1 MHFDGPRHFED
12 FIREK
17 WPLGEKVSL
26 FLLVVAI
33 TTVVRLFFLP
43 DDMAEPCRNAAVL
56 IMLAVGFWLT
66 DAMPPFA
73 VSMFVIG
80 YTVYFLH
87 DARAVRNINPDWERY
102 AGTWSSP
109 VIWMMMG
116 GFFISLGIQITSLD
130 KSIANFALRMFG
142 TKPTKLLLGI
152 MLLTMLLSMLGVS
165 NTATAAMMVAIFTPL
180 AKKMDKK
187 DPFIKSLFL
196 GIAIAA
202 SFGGMGTIIGS
213 PINAMAIDAAAK
225 KGINISF
232 LSWMEMGTPLAL
244 GFTILG
250 WLLLHFRY
258 KPMQDQVPPLEDVN
272 SKPHHEYTYSEM
284 KDRWIVGIT
293 FVITL
298 ILWLTTSVTNI
309 PVAAVSFVPMM
320 MLTLTG
326 VIQQK
331 DIRLI
336 SWDTLLL
343 VAGGLTLGMAAQE
356 TGLLNYMTKHI
367 SLPQEKFTAVL
378 LFSYLTVFI
387 SNFMSST
394 AAASILIP
402 LANTLMPHDVEFV
415 SIAIGFSCSI
425 GILLPISTPPNAI
438 ALSTGFLAQRDFRLP
453 GLCLLFFG
461 PIAICYT
468 IFWWVQ

>member
-1 MHFDGPRHFED
+1 MHFESPRNLED
-12 FIREK
+12 FIKEK
-17 WPLGEKVSL
+17 WPLGQKVTL
-26 FLLVVAI
+26 FLLVVVTAA
-33 TTVVRLFFLP
+33 VVRIWLLP
-43 DDMAEPCRNAAVL
+43 RDMPDTALNASVL
-56 IMLAVGFWLT
+56 IMLAVGFWIT

-73 VSMFVIG
+73 VSMFVIC
-80 YTVYFLH
+80 YSVYFLH
-87 DARAVRNINPDWERY
+87 DASIRNVNPDWERY

-116 GFFISLGIQITSLD
+116 GFFISLGIQLTSLD
-130 KSIANFALRMFG
+130 KSIANFALKMFG
-142 TKPTKLLLGI
+142 NKPTRLLLGI

-180 AKKMDKK
+180 AKKLDKK
-187 DPFIKSLFL
+187 DPFTKSIFL

-213 PINAMAIDAAAK
+213 PINAMAVEAAAK
-225 KGINISF
+225 KGITISF
-232 LSWMEMGTPLAL
+232 LYWMEMGAPLAL
-244 GFTILG
+244 GFTFLG
-250 WLLLHFRY
+250 WILLHWRY
-258 KPMQDQVPPLEDVN
+258 KPLVAEVPALYGGNDNPD
-272 SKPHHEYTYSEM
+272 HTYTYSELQ
-284 KDRWIVGIT
+284 DRWIVGIT
-293 FVITL
+293 FVLTL
-298 ILWLTTSVTNI
+298 ILWLTSSVTHI
-309 PVAAVSFVPMM
+309 PVAAVSFMPMM
-320 MLTLTG
+320 LLTLTG

-331 DIRLI
+331 HIRLI

-356 TGLLNYMTKHI
+356 TGLLDYVATKI
-367 SLPQEKFTAVL
+367 TLPTDKFMAVL
-378 LFSYLTVFI
+378 VFSYLTVFI

-402 LANTLMPHDVEFV
+402 LANSLMPNDVAFV

-438 ALSTGFLAQRDFRLP
+438 ALSSGFLSQKDFRLP

-461 PIAICYT
+461 PLAICYT
-468 IFWWVQ
+468 IYWWVL